1 MAMTTADIIKK
12 VRRIEIKS
20 RKLSDHLFSGEY
32 HSAFK
37 GRGMSFSEVRE
48 YSYGDDVRNID
59 WNVTARAGTPYIKT
73 FEEERE
79 LTVVL
84 LIDVSKS
91 LDFGNSET
99 FKKDLLIE
107 IAAVLAFS
115 ANDNKDKIGAILFTN
130 KIEAFIPP
138 QKGRKNVLKLIREM
152 LVIEPQSA
160 STDMNLALEYF
171 NRVQKKKCIGFILSD
186 FKTPDYSKPLNICGK
201 KHDIIG
207 IKISNK
213 HEKEIP
219 NVGFV
224 TITDLESG
232 TSQQIDTS
240 SSAYRLWYQ
249 QQFEQHETRTKD
261 VFKKSGAEFV
271 SLMTGDDFVK
281 PLINLF
287 KKR

>member
-1 MAMTTADIIKK
+1 MAMTTADIVRK

-79 LTVVL
+79 LTVML
-84 LIDVSKS
+84 LIDVSHS
-91 LDFGNSET
+91 LNFGSSET

-107 IAAVLAFS
+107 IAAVIAFS
-115 ANDNKDKIGAILFTN
+115 ANDNKDKIGAILFSD
-130 KIEAFIPP
+130 KIEMYIPP
-138 QKGRKNVLKLIREM
+138 QKGRKNVLKFIREM
-152 LVIEPQSA
+152 LVIDPQSKE
-160 STDMNLALEYF
+160 TNLNLALDYF
-171 NRVQKKKCIGFILSD
+171 NKVQKKKCITFILSD
-186 FKTPDYSKPLNICGK
+186 FKSPDFSRPLNISGK
-201 KHDIIG
+201 KHDVIG
-207 IKISNK
+207 IKIGDK
-213 HEKEIP
+213 TEKSVP
-219 NVGFV
+219 NIGFINV
-224 TITDLESG
+224 TDPESG
-232 TSQQIDTS
+232 LMKIMDTNS
-240 SSAYRLWYQ
+240 LEFRRLYEK
-249 QQFEQHETRTKD
+249 QFEMHEAQTKD
-261 VFKKSGAEFV
+261 LFKKSGAEFV
-271 SLMTGDDFVK
+271 SLMTEDDFVK

>member
-1 MAMTTADIIKK
+1 MKMTTADIIKK

-79 LTVVL
+79 LTVML
-84 LIDVSKS
+84 LIDVSNS
-91 LDFGNSET
+91 LDFGTGEN
-99 FKKDLLIE
+99 FKKEMLIE

-115 ANDNKDKIGAILFTN
+115 ANDNKDKIGAILFTD
-130 KIEAFIPP
+130 KIEAYIPP
-138 QKGRKNVLKLIREM
+138 QKGRKNVLKLIREL
-152 LVIEPQSA
+152 LVSEPQSIK
-160 STDMNLALEYF
+160 TDLVQALSYF
-171 NRVQKKKCIGFILSD
+171 IQVQKKKCISFIISD
-186 FKTPDYSKPLNICGK
+186 FISTDFSKELKICSR
-201 KHDIIG
+201 KHDVIG
-207 IKISNK
+207 IKISDHAERN
-213 HEKEIP
+213 IP
-219 NVGFV
+219 KMGFV
-224 TITDLESG
+224 EFLDSESG
-232 TSQQIDTS
+232 EVYMADTS
-240 SSAYRLWYQ
+240 SVMFQAQYQ
-249 QQFEQHETRTKD
+249 QKYLLHETKTKD
-261 VFKKSGAEFV
+261 TFNRSGAEYV
-271 SLMTGDDFVK
+271 SVLTGDDYVK